1 VRAGT
6 PSTAPSPTGSAELL
20 PSGSTAPSGESP
32 GGSPLDQ
39 LPSTDDGAARELCAW
54 AGRRRLGDGE
64 LQSPTEQGLQ
74 FWELFGFPHVQL
86 FETRRQ
92 VTSIQHIVL
101 SCTNRKRRNASPSP
115 RLRDFPAGEIPRR
128 VAAWTD
134 AVSAAPSAQ
143 PVKGLYLGE
152 YWRAGADLALA
163 AERNGPAAV
172 SVLSAGL
179 GLVGVD
185 DEAPSYAATFTSG
198 HPDSVCVG
206 QSAAPTTVR
215 RQWWDELAKWR
226 GPAGHHGPRR
236 LVDLAGTPGAR
247 LLVCVGPDYLDAVA
261 DDLRAAHKVVGDDR
275 LVILAA
281 GEPMEGLSDVW
292 VRCPGQLR
300 MRLGGSM
307 ASTGVRAAR
316 ALIES
321 ARDEVLDARHSRKVI
336 ARWMRATDPLPTFKR
351 TRMTDD
357 ELLEWIRA
365 DAVAHPGTMNRSAA
379 LRRLRDHGQ
388 ACEQGRFGRLYD
400 EATGATG

>member
-1 VRAGT
+1 M
-6 PSTAPSPTGSAELL
+6 
-20 PSGSTAPSGESP
+20 
-32 GGSPLDQ
+32 
-39 LPSTDDGAARELCAW
+39 
-54 AGRRRLGDGE
+54 GRRASYVLWRV
-64 LQSPTEQGLQ
+64 TEVWDSVSYSRRRSRGCSC
-74 FWELFGFPHVQL
+74 WELFGSPRVQL

-101 SCTNRKRRNASPSP
+101 SCTYRKRKGAAPSL
-115 RLRDFPAGEIPRR
+115 RLRDIAAEEIPRR

-134 AVSAAPSAQ
+134 AVAAAPSAR
-143 PVKGLYLGE
+143 PVNELYLGE
-152 YWRAGADLALA
+152 YWRAGADLARA

-179 GLVGVD
+179 GLVGLD
-185 DEAPSYAATFTSG
+185 DDAPSYAATFTSG

-206 QSAAPTTVR
+206 QSAAPTRVR
-215 RQWWDELAKWR
+215 RQWWDELASWQ
-226 GPAGHHGPRR
+226 GPPGHHGARR

-261 DDLRAAHKVVGDDR
+261 DDLRAAHKVLGDDR
-275 LVILAA
+275 VIILAA

-316 ALIES
+316 ALIEA
-321 ARDEVLDARHSRKVI
+321 ARDEVLDARHARKVI
-336 ARWMRATDPLPTFKR
+336 ARWMRATDPLPTYKR

-357 ELLEWIRA
+357 EVLEWIHA
-365 DAVAHPGTMNRSAA
+365 DADAHPGSVNKSAA

-400 EATGATG
+400 EAAGATR